1 MVNCRNCIQINLII
15 RHLILLSKLT
25 RAFIFIYELIPSNFA
40 FHLSTILFVSF
51 FFLSLIF
58 SLRSMQKFRMEVS
71 VVVASC
77 EDERDFFFFFVM
89 WSHNWSV
96 FLSLC
101 YSPVSHINPLS
112 SNIESRSR
120 YYYTRGVIKMSNT
133 SRVYNTS
140 KRRCISIM
148 RPLIWT
154 GRKFC
159 GKVVNETKIVW
170 QTRVFKKKKKI
181 IETIITNI
189 FYRISFNKLFKF
201 PFPEYNT
208 LTLHSFFPN

>member
-1 MVNCRNCIQINLII
+1 MNLFQVTLPSIFRRYIRDTFCI
-15 RHLILLSKLT
+15 
-25 RAFIFIYELIPSNFA
+25 
-40 FHLSTILFVSF
+40 V

-120 YYYTRGVIKMSNT
+120 YHYTRGVIKMSNT

-170 QTRVFKKKKKI
+170 QTRVFKKKNKKLLRQLLRIFSIVSLLINSSNFHSLNI
-181 IETIITNI
+181 I
-189 FYRISFNKLFKF
+189 L
-201 PFPEYNT
+201 
-208 LTLHSFFPN
+208 

>member
-51 FFLSLIF
+51 FFFFVFFWI
-58 SLRSMQKFRMEVS
+58 R
-71 VVVASC
+71 AW
-77 EDERDFFFFFVM
+77 FFFFFVM

-120 YYYTRGVIKMSNT
+120 YHYTRGVIKMSNT

-148 RPLIWT
+148 RPFIWT

-170 QTRVFKKKKKI
+170 QTRVFKKKNKKLLRQLLRIFSIVSLLINSSNFHSLNI
-181 IETIITNI
+181 I
-189 FYRISFNKLFKF
+189 L
-201 PFPEYNT
+201 
-208 LTLHSFFPN
+208 